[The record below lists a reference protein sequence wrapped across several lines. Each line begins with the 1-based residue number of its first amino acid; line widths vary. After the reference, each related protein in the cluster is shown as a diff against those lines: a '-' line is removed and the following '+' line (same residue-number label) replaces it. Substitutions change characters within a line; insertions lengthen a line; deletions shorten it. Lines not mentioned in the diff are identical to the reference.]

1 LSYQKIY
8 ILEIPFYFSLS
19 KRESETDLSFIKT
32 CFLRTHLVNYLLCC
46 MFIPMKR
53 NILCIL
59 LLSFSASTFSQSLYD
74 EYESYFGFSS
84 DKKHE
89 TEINH
94 LVRFGFDDIFKYNS
108 SDLNQ
113 YKDSLQILSKIENV
127 TIELKKNTDL
137 EKIID
142 HLALLPNLKFLKFK
156 NIFLLKKS
164 IKGISF
170 PNNINRL
177 KKLETVLFYY
187 YSDWDP
193 TYGILKLSELP
204 NLKNLGFTGFPRDLL
219 LNESFSELKNLKGL
233 SYSSRKGPLFPESL
247 KSFQSLNTIILIGLE
262 QEGIDEF
269 RKLSQIKSL
278 ENLVLSYGDINDS
291 LAKSFADFSSLKRI
305 NFMTSKIDSPE
316 LLFSSLGKKNHL
328 TELKLSNNELNNIPS
343 EIKRFKELEKFYS
356 SNNRLGTSLPTEFY
370 SLKRLKTV
378 EIQGST
384 IEKISNKINNL
395 SELETLKLYYN
406 DINQFSDEL
415 DKLKKL
421 RILYLNNNKLTKIS
435 EEITDMMSLQ
445 DLNISDNWLTAIP
458 SNIGSLKELK
468 TLKMDNNFVT
478 SLPNSLSNLKNLIH
492 LYIQNNDIQKL
503 PDEIG
508 KLESLKTFE
517 ASHNFI
523 STLPSDFGKLTNL
536 QSLDLTQNNLRDLP
550 NSFGNLRNLEKLY
563 LSNVENPMDY
573 FTRFDGTYSKV
584 DTTRLIRKLNSIQ
597 KLPNSFKNL
606 ENLKN
611 IRLSRNASLDESS
624 VFNVLK
630 NSLFFNYRLELDNC
644 NIDSLPRSGWSTI
657 KVKSLNVSD
666 NNIKK
671 LPRDIINAQYLTEL
685 YLRRNGK
692 NVNLS
697 ASTREEIKILFE
709 EEGFLKKEQ
718 QPRTV
723 EMAIAYAKAANKKG
737 YSHQY
742 DKVIQYADRAME
754 IDSTAANKELFDN
767 DLIEA
772 YYHTKNYEK
781 AITYADKAIRKDTA
795 RGLRILN
802 FIIPNFQYKAKSE
815 LAIGDTLSAISTLS
829 SLAKNF
835 NEQSWSQVGILA
847 KRTNNDSLAETS
859 FENVIEFYREYL
871 KSRPKAWGYQLS
883 LLEMYIIADK
893 RQSAEELHSQLNAL
907 VDEEDY
913 RVLLEYFRIMLEMI
927 YEPSAN
933 INELNQEF
941 QSYLAHKKTRLK
953 KWSFQLILDW
963 NQANNLSL
971 EQKAGIIELTDSIIG
986 TKRSD

>member
-1 LSYQKIY
+1 VLSENIHFRYHVSFFPLKKKI
-8 ILEIPFYFSLS
+8 LNRSELHQNFFPQNSLGQS
-19 KRESETDLSFIKT
+19 SS
-32 CFLRTHLVNYLLCC
+32 LLYVYS
-46 MFIPMKR
+46 MKR
-53 NILCIL
+53 NILYIL
-59 LLSFSASTFSQSLYD
+59 LLSFSASTFAQSLYD

-89 TEINH
+89 TEINR
-94 LVRFGFDDIFKYNS
+94 LVRFGFDDIFEYNS

-142 HLALLPNLKFLKFK
+142 HLTLLPNLKFLKFK

-269 RKLSQIKSL
+269 RKLAQIKSL
-278 ENLVLSYGDINDS
+278 ENLVISYGDINDS
-291 LAKSFADFSSLKRI
+291 LAQSFADFRFLKRI

-316 LLFSSLGKKNHL
+316 LLFSSIGRKNHL
-328 TELKLSNNELNNIPS
+328 IELKLSNNELHTMPS
-343 EIKRFKELEKFYS
+343 EIKRFKDLEKFYS
-356 SNNRLGTSLPTEFY
+356 SNNRLGTSLPVEFY

-384 IEKISNKINNL
+384 IEMISNEINNL

-406 DINQFSDEL
+406 DINQFSEEL

-508 KLESLKTFE
+508 KLESLKTLE

-523 STLPSDFGKLTNL
+523 SKLPSDFGKLTNL
-536 QSLDLTQNNLRDLP
+536 QTLDLTQNNLRDLP
-550 NSFGNLRNLEKLY
+550 NSFGDLRNLEKLY
-563 LSNVENPMDY
+563 LSNVENPMNY

-611 IRLSRNASLDESS
+611 IRLSRNVNIDENA
-624 VFNVLK
+624 VFSVLK
-630 NSLFFNYRLELDNC
+630 NSLFFNYQLELDNC

-666 NNIKK
+666 NNIDK
-671 LPRDIINAQYLTEL
+671 LPRDIINAEFLTEL
-685 YLRRNGK
+685 NLRGNDKDLNYYRYG
-692 NVNLS
+692 
-697 ASTREEIKILFE
+697 REQLNILFE
-709 EEGFLKKEQ
+709 EKGFITKEQ
-718 QPRTV
+718 QPKTT
-723 EMAIAYAKAANKKG
+723 EMAEAYAEVANKKS
-737 YSHQY
+737 YKHEYQ
-742 DKVIQYADRAME
+742 KVIEYANRAIE
-754 IDSTAANKELFDN
+754 IDSTAAMKKLSD
-767 DLIEA
+767 DHLIEA

-781 AITYADKAIRKDTA
+781 AIQYADKAIRKDTA

-802 FIIPNFQYKAKSE
+802 FIVPNFQYKAKSE
-815 LAIGDTLSAISTLS
+815 LAIGDTLSAITTLT

-835 NEQSWSQVGILA
+835 NRQSWSQVGLLA
-847 KRTNNDSLAETS
+847 KRINNDSLASTS
-859 FENVIEFYREYL
+859 FDHAIDFYQEYL
-871 KSRPKAWGYQLS
+871 KSEPRAWGYQLS

-893 RQSAEELHSQLNAL
+893 RKSAEELYTHLQSS

-913 RVLLEYFRIMLEMI
+913 IILLEYFGIMLEMI
-927 YEPSAN
+927 YDPSAN
-933 INELNQEF
+933 INELNREF
-941 QSYLAHKKTRLK
+941 QSYLIHKKTILK
-953 KWSFQLILDW
+953 TWSFRLLLNW
-963 NQANNLSL
+963 NLANDLSIK
-971 EQKAGIIELTDSIIG
+971 QKAGIIELTNSLKR
-986 TKRSD
+986 TKRGD